1 MYMYMYIQLFHV
13 YYLCIIIFYLHIHIY
28 IYITHRV
35 SHSGGCHPPPTIFR
49 KTSIKTNAPQLGAPP
64 FPLKNEASLSEK
76 YPPSPLLK
84 REAPFHEMIPRK
96 TEINNNLKYS

>member
-1 MYMYMYIQLFHV
+1 MLFMHYYILFTHT
-13 YYLCIIIFYLHIHIY
+13 YIYIY

-64 FPLKNEASLSEK
+64 FPLKNEAPLSEK